1 PTVLTLKCELVLRM
15 INELSNDAWQYFNDK
30 TIELNE
36 QIYLL
41 IILNY
46 IQMNK
51 FDNEY
56 FQLSLEYKRL
66 SMLIQVYP
74 NILDYLLKYNC
85 SDKDKL
91 EILGQMIHGQH
102 LIEGGQYYLKA
113 IKQTHSTLIT
123 SGTLMD
129 CVQKYFVEG
138 KELVIKFYSF
148 FSFKVIIYKK
158 TIFIIAINSTHFLIN
173 SVRYYIYKL

>member
-1 PTVLTLKCELVLRM
+1 
-15 INELSNDAWQYFNDK
+15 
-30 TIELNE
+30 
-36 QIYLL
+36 
-41 IILNY
+41 
-46 IQMNK
+46 QMNK

-129 CVQKYFVEG
+129 
-138 KELVIKFYSF
+138 
-148 FSFKVIIYKK
+148 
-158 TIFIIAINSTHFLIN
+158 
-173 SVRYYIYKL
+173 